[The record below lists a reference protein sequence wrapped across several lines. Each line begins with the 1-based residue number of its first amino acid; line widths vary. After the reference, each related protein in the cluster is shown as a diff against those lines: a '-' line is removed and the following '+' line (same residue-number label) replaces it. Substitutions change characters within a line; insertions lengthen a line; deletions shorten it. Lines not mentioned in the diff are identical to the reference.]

1 MKKSTQSEAIRLA
14 LFWFAESKLN
24 EDELAAKKM
33 EKIHKEIKKGKR
45 KVYTLDEMIKT
56 HPEYKI
62 LKWKITQKKAKIKLI
77 FNKQGPFKQ
86 KILFLT
92 PLKTIIM

>member
-62 LKWKITQKKAKIKLI
+62 LK
-77 FNKQGPFKQ
+77 
-86 KILFLT
+86 
-92 PLKTIIM
+92 